1 MRSEFNQ
8 LRERLWPHAE
18 IVTALGGDDDRGFA
32 LVQMVPEEDCDSEQ
46 QNCGHQGHGPEAVDA
61 PFFDDVGLEVAEEG
75 CAGEA
80 DLCDLKGEP
89 IPLAESE
96 DHYKCVAEYAKD
108 GDGKVDLTGVGCFVE
123 PYGWE
128 LGVAAMIDR
137 AAIESFSDG
146 AGWGDGGVLIMD
158 AQGKRG
164 IEDAGKCEESDE
176 EAHVCTIVEACVRA
190 DRFLSK
196 GFG

>member
-18 IVTALGGDDDRGFA
+18 IVTALGGGDDRGFA
-32 LVQMVPEEDCDSEQ
+32 LVQMVPEEDCDGEQ

-80 DLCDLKGEP
+80 NLGDLKREP

-96 DHYKCVAEYAKD
+96 DRYKCVAEYAKD

-123 PYGWE
+123 PHGWE
-128 LGVAAMIDR
+128 LSIAAMIDR
-137 AAIESFSDG
+137 AAIESFGDS
-146 AGWGDGGVLIMD
+146 AGRSRRRILIMD
-158 AQGKRG
+158 AKREG
-164 IEDAGKCEESDE
+164 GVEDAGECEESDK
-176 EAHVCTIVEACVRA
+176 EAHVCTIVRGLRRVG
-190 DRFLSK
+190 SISP
-196 GFG
+196 